1 MKTTLKLNSIPM
13 KIMRTHPVRTMILM
27 LLVIAQAA
35 CVMGGLM
42 LTRSMRQEMAL
53 AEARLGAD
61 ILVYPS
67 AAMSKISSKTLLMQG
82 SPVEVWKD
90 RSILLRMDD
99 CDGIAAVS
107 YQLYIRDSTAE
118 TPLWIAG
125 YDPETDF
132 VIAPWIEG
140 QTDYKLPDGSVLAGC
155 RAAQG
160 ENAISLFGKSWPVAA
175 RLAETGSE
183 LDEMVFVNPHTM
195 SALIEAAGDAG
206 ITAYRNVDPERDF
219 TVALVQVNAHSSLDS
234 VTSWLNTYIR
244 KVKAV
249 RSEETLTDTSAGMR
263 RQMTMIT
270 VIAAGAWIVLLLA
283 LGIAQSMMMKERK
296 KELYVWHAIG
306 ASRAVVN
313 RVMLLETFSIYAA
326 GALLGILLCAGL
338 LPVLFGTAAELSALL
353 RFALLTMLL
362 TVLIGCVSTL
372 LSVKRATESM
382 NGQMLLTV

>member
-1 MKTTLKLNSIPM
+1 MKSALKLNSIPM
-13 KIMRTHPVRTMILM
+13 KNMRTHPVRTMILI

-42 LTRSMRQEMAL
+42 LTRSMRREMTL

-90 RSILLRMDD
+90 RSILSRMDD

-160 ENAISLFGKSWPVAA
+160 ENIISLFGKSWPVAA

-183 LDEMVFVNPHTM
+183 LDKMVFVNPHTM
-195 SALIEAAGDAG
+195 NALIEAAGDAG

-219 TVALVQVNAHSSLDS
+219 TVALVRVNAHSSLDS

-244 KVKAV
+244 KIKAV

>member
-1 MKTTLKLNSIPM
+1 MKSALKLNSIPM
-13 KIMRTHPVRTMILM
+13 KNMRTHPVRTMILI

-90 RSILLRMDD
+90 RSILSRMDD

-160 ENAISLFGKSWPVAA
+160 ENVISLFGKSWPIAA
-175 RLAETGSE
+175 RLAETDSE
-183 LDEMVFVNPHTM
+183 LDKMVFVNPHTM

-244 KVKAV
+244 KVTAV

-263 RQMTMIT
+263 RQMTMI
-270 VIAAGAWIVLLLA
+270 AAIVVCAWIVLLLA

-313 RVMLLETFSIYAA
+313 RVMLLETFFIYAA

>member
-1 MKTTLKLNSIPM
+1 MRSALKLNSIPA
-13 KIMRTHPVRTMILM
+13 KNMRTHPVRTVILM
-27 LLVIAQAA
+27 LLVMAQAA

-42 LTRSMRQEMAL
+42 LTRSMRQEMAI

-90 RSILLRMDD
+90 RSMLSRMDD
-99 CDGIAAVS
+99 CDGIVAVS
-107 YQLYIRDSTAE
+107 YQLYIRDTTTE
-118 TPLWIAG
+118 TPRWIVG
-125 YDPETDF
+125 YDPMTDF

-140 QTDYKLPDGSVLAGC
+140 QTDFRLPDGAVLAGC
-155 RAAQG
+155 KTCQG
-160 ENAISLFGKSWPVAA
+160 ENAFSLFGKNWPVVA
-175 RLAETGSE
+175 RLVETGSE
-183 LDEMVFVNPHTM
+183 LDEMVFVNLHTLTF
-195 SALIEAAGDAG
+195 LIEAAGDAG
-206 ITAYRNVDPERDF
+206 ITAYRNIDPEQDF
-219 TVALVQVNAHSSLDS
+219 TVALLRVNAQASLDS

-263 RQMTMIT
+263 RQMTMIA
-270 VIAAGAWIVLLLA
+270 VIAVCAWIVLLLA

-313 RVMLLETFSIYAA
+313 RVMLRESFLIYAT

-338 LPVLFGTAAELSALL
+338 LPILFGTAAEYSALL
-353 RFALLTMLL
+353 PFALVTVTL
-362 TVLIGCVSTL
+362 TVLIGGISTL

>member
-1 MKTTLKLNSIPM
+1 M
-13 KIMRTHPVRTMILM
+13 
-27 LLVIAQAA
+27 
-35 CVMGGLM
+35 
-42 LTRSMRQEMAL
+42 
-53 AEARLGAD
+53 
-61 ILVYPS
+61 
-67 AAMSKISSKTLLMQG
+67 
-82 SPVEVWKD
+82 
-90 RSILLRMDD
+90 
-99 CDGIAAVS
+99 
-107 YQLYIRDSTAE
+107 
-118 TPLWIAG
+118 
-125 YDPETDF
+125 
-132 VIAPWIEG
+132 
-140 QTDYKLPDGSVLAGC
+140 
-155 RAAQG
+155 
-160 ENAISLFGKSWPVAA
+160 
-175 RLAETGSE
+175 
-183 LDEMVFVNPHTM
+183 
-195 SALIEAAGDAG
+195 
-206 ITAYRNVDPERDF
+206 
-219 TVALVQVNAHSSLDS
+219 
-234 VTSWLNTYIR
+234 
-244 KVKAV
+244 

-372 LSVKRATESM
+372 LSVKRTTESM

>member
-1 MKTTLKLNSIPM
+1 MKNALKLNSIPA
-13 KIMRTHPVRTMILM
+13 KNMRTHPVRTMILM
-27 LLVIAQAA
+27 LLVMAQAA
-35 CVMGGLM
+35 CVMGALM
-42 LTRSMRQEMAL
+42 LTRSMRQEMAI

-90 RSILLRMDD
+90 RSMLSRMDD
-99 CDGIAAVS
+99 CDGIVAVS
-107 YQLYIRDSTAE
+107 YQLYIRDTTAE
-118 TPLWIAG
+118 TPRWIVG
-125 YDPETDF
+125 YNPETDF
-132 VIAPWIEG
+132 AIAPWIEENS
-140 QTDYKLPDGSVLAGC
+140 DFKLPDGAVLAGC
-155 RAAQG
+155 RADQG
-160 ENAISLFGKSWPVAA
+160 ENAVSLFGKSWPVAA

-183 LDEMVFVNPHTM
+183 LDEMVFVNSHTL
-195 SALIEAAGDAG
+195 SALIEAAGEAG
-206 ITAYRNVDPERDF
+206 VTTYRNVDPEHDF
-219 TVALVQVNAHSSLDS
+219 TVALLRVNGQASLDS

-244 KVKAV
+244 KVTAV

-283 LGIAQSMMMKERK
+283 LGVAQSMMMKERK

-306 ASRAVVN
+306 ASRTVVN
-313 RVMLLETFSIYAA
+313 RVMLLEALAIHAT
-326 GALLGILLCAGL
+326 GALLGIFLCAGL
-338 LPVLFGTAAELSALL
+338 MPVLFGTGMGYSVLL
-353 RFALLTMLL
+353 PFALITVSL
-362 TVLIGCVSTL
+362 TVLIGVVSTL

>member
-1 MKTTLKLNSIPM
+1 MKSTLKLNSIPM
-13 KIMRTHPVRTMILM
+13 KNMRTHPVRTMILM

-90 RSILLRMDD
+90 RSILSRMDD

-132 VIAPWIEG
+132 VLAPWIEG

-160 ENAISLFGKSWPVAA
+160 ENVISLFGKSWPVAA

-195 SALIEAAGDAG
+195 SALIEAAEEAG
-206 ITAYRNVDPERDF
+206 ITAYRNVAPERDF
-219 TVALVQVNAHSSLDS
+219 TVALVRVNVHSSLDS

-283 LGIAQSMMMKERK
+283 LSIAQSMMMKERK

>member
-1 MKTTLKLNSIPM
+1 MKSALKLNSIPM
-13 KIMRTHPVRTMILM
+13 KNMRTHPVRTMILI

-42 LTRSMRQEMAL
+42 LTRSMRREMTL

-90 RSILLRMDD
+90 RSILSRMDD

-107 YQLYIRDSTAE
+107 YKLYIRDSTAE

-160 ENAISLFGKSWPVAA
+160 ENVISLFGKSWPVAA
-175 RLAETGSE
+175 R
-183 LDEMVFVNPHTM
+183 
-195 SALIEAAGDAG
+195 
-206 ITAYRNVDPERDF
+206 
-219 TVALVQVNAHSSLDS
+219 
-234 VTSWLNTYIR
+234 
-244 KVKAV
+244 
-249 RSEETLTDTSAGMR
+249 R
-263 RQMTMIT
+263 RQP
-270 VIAAGAWIVLLLA
+270 VASSAA
-283 LGIAQSMMMKERK
+283 SPSSSFPTRE
-296 KELYVWHAIG
+296 
-306 ASRAVVN
+306 
-313 RVMLLETFSIYAA
+313 
-326 GALLGILLCAGL
+326 
-338 LPVLFGTAAELSALL
+338 
-353 RFALLTMLL
+353 
-362 TVLIGCVSTL
+362 
-372 LSVKRATESM
+372 
-382 NGQMLLTV
+382 

>member
-1 MKTTLKLNSIPM
+1 MRSALKLNSIPA
-13 KIMRTHPVRTMILM
+13 KNMRTHPVRTMILI

-42 LTRSMRQEMAL
+42 LTRSMRREMTL

-90 RSILLRMDD
+90 RSILSRMDD

-140 QTDYKLPDGSVLAGC
+140 QTDYKLPYGSVLAGC

-160 ENAISLFGKSWPVAA
+160 ENVISLFGKSWPITA

-183 LDEMVFVNPHTM
+183 LDKMVFVNPHTM

-219 TVALVQVNAHSSLDS
+219 TVALVQVNAHSSLGS

>member
-1 MKTTLKLNSIPM
+1 MKSALKLNSIPM
-13 KIMRTHPVRTMILM
+13 KNMRTHPARTMILT
-27 LLVIAQAA
+27 LLVMAQAA
-35 CVMGGLM
+35 CVMGGLS
-42 LTRSMRQEMAL
+42 LTRSMRQEMTMAG
-53 AEARLGAD
+53 ARLGAD

-90 RSILLRMDD
+90 RSMLSRIDD

-107 YQLYIRDSTAE
+107 YQLYIRDTTAE
-118 TPLWIAG
+118 TPRWIVG
-125 YDPETDF
+125 FDPGTDF
-132 VIAPWIEG
+132 AIAPWIEG
-140 QTDYKLPDGSVLAGC
+140 NTAFKLPDGAVLAGC
-155 RAAQG
+155 KAVQG
-160 ENAISLFGKSWPVAA
+160 ENAVSLFGKSWPVAA
-175 RLAETGSE
+175 RLTETGSE
-183 LDEMVFVNPHTM
+183 LDEMVFVNPHTL
-195 SALIEAAGDAG
+195 SALIEAAGEAG
-206 ITAYRNVDPERDF
+206 VTTYRNIDPERDF
-219 TVALVQVNAHSSLDS
+219 TVALLRVNDQASLDS

-244 KVKAV
+244 KVTAV

-263 RQMTMIT
+263 RQMTMI
-270 VIAAGAWIVLLLA
+270 AAIVVCAWIVLLA

-313 RVMLLETFSIYAA
+313 RVMLWESLIIYAA

-338 LPVLFGTAAELSALL
+338 LPILFGTAMEYAALPP
-353 RFALLTMLL
+353 FALLTMVL
-362 TVLIGCVSTL
+362 TVLIGGVSTL